1 MSNSGLKVYLIIDKE
16 KVGSSCGGKDDVSEV
31 VRVVGQ
37 QIKDESPN
45 LIHQIY

>member
-16 KVGSSCGGKDDVSEV
+16 KVGSSCGGKDDASEV
-31 VRVVGQ
+31 VRVGQ
-37 QIKDESPN
+37 QIEDERSN